1 MKKLTTYLFHTLT
14 ALALLFVM
22 ISFQNFESED
32 GDRLERSPSASAE
45 SSLD

>member
-22 ISFQNFESED
+22 ISFQNFESD
-32 GDRLERSPSASAE
+32 GVDRLEISPSASAE